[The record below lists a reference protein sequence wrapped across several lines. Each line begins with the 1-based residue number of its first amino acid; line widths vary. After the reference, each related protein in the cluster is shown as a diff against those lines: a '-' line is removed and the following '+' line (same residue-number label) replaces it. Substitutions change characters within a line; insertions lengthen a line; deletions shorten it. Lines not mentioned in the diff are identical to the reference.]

1 MEKVKFDELQN
12 HGEGSSIS
20 SAEMRSCVMAALD
33 FAKECGR
40 SKYNALLDDHDIEKT
55 CMLGRSEKGFM
66 KQAYEALGMS
76 PRSYKKTLKV
86 ARTIADMDQSEDI
99 HEQHLAEA
107 LSYRTLERIND

>member
-1 MEKVKFDELQN
+1 
-12 HGEGSSIS
+12 
-20 SAEMRSCVMAALD
+20 
-33 FAKECGR
+33 
-40 SKYNALLDDHDIEKT
+40 
-55 CMLGRSEKGFM
+55 M